1 MNKLN
6 MYELTAKEIRQIES
20 LIKSRGDKEKGH
32 PYQVGQ
38 NYFIRT
44 VTHYYTGRLVRVTQK
59 ELVLED
65 AAWIADTGRFHDALK
80 NGTLSEIEPFP
91 SPVIVGRGAV
101 IDATLWTHELPRN
114 QK

>member
-1 MNKLN
+1 MTKLN
-6 MYELTAKEIRQIES
+6 IDELTVKEIKQIQS
-20 LIKSRGDKEKGH
+20 MLKSPKDETSH

-44 VTHYYTGRLVRVTQK
+44 VTHYYTGKIERVTAK
-59 ELVLED
+59 ELVLSS

-80 NGTLSEIEPFP
+80 SGKLNEVEPMP
-91 SPVIVGRGAV
+91 GDIIVGRGAV
-101 IDATLWTHELPRN
+101 IDAARWTHELPVS